1 MPNVPSSKPS
11 FSAGRV
17 LSDLLTPMTPQ
28 EGPPLPKSLGIGWP
42 GFISRSIDRI
52 VTEGLL
58 GPYKTIRDK
67 GFGAELKRELEL
79 VTGGKYK

>member
-1 MPNVPSSKPS
+1 MPNVPTAKSS
-11 FSAGRV
+11 FSPGQV
-17 LSDLLTPMTPQ
+17 ISDLLAPMTPQ

-58 GPYKTIRDK
+58 APYKTIRDK
-67 GFGAELKRELEL
+67 GVAAELKRELL